1 MKMVVA
7 QMYNCIRMEFRK
19 CFHSHNFIISMATC
33 VLLALSSASY
43 CCQGYLNIHD
53 ALDQY
58 CFENGHM
65 VSNELFPVWTSYNYW
80 IGGESETLAYSAFY
94 TLLPLFAILPHSLSC
109 LQEKKSSYANQM
121 IVRVGRQPY
130 YLSKGIV
137 CFSAAFITIVIPLIL
152 NFAVTAA
159 FIPSTVAQ
167 INYEIYNHVYFGA
180 MWADLFYTHPALYV
194 ALYILLDGL
203 FAGLIALIGY
213 AFSFYITNS
222 FAAAAFPLLLFW
234 GIDYLSGLLARA
246 IPGAK
251 WSYEISPIAY
261 LHSATLRYDPNAAII
276 LIEAVML
283 FCSAIAIIFKRG
295 VWHE

>member
-1 MKMVVA
+1 
-7 QMYNCIRMEFRK
+7 MYNCIRMEFRK

-137 CFSAAFITIVIPLIL
+137 CFFAAFITI
-152 NFAVTAA
+152 
-159 FIPSTVAQ
+159 
-167 INYEIYNHVYFGA
+167 
-180 MWADLFYTHPALYV
+180 
-194 ALYILLDGL
+194 
-203 FAGLIALIGY
+203 
-213 AFSFYITNS
+213 
-222 FAAAAFPLLLFW
+222 
-234 GIDYLSGLLARA
+234 
-246 IPGAK
+246 K
-251 WSYEISPIAY
+251 
-261 LHSATLRYDPNAAII
+261 
-276 LIEAVML
+276 
-283 FCSAIAIIFKRG
+283 SAICWWTFFQITISRG
-295 VWHE
+295 GIKTWQILTLFTRSTRVLRCT

>member
-1 MKMVVA
+1 MEVYDTIEDSPISLSECVPNTSYDTYQTWKFILLDMNVTNTSESEMEPRTGEEYQFMLDLIPRNEGDSQMLYFSAHPDSTNSASDYNKFNLAPGDTLNFQIGILLSHPHGRNSLYTSKSVMTMRPVLAFLISHEMVVA

-109 LQEKKSSYANQM
+109 LQEK
-121 IVRVGRQPY
+121 
-130 YLSKGIV
+130 
-137 CFSAAFITIVIPLIL
+137 
-152 NFAVTAA
+152 
-159 FIPSTVAQ
+159 
-167 INYEIYNHVYFGA
+167 NHP
-180 MWADLFYTHPALYV
+180 MPT
-194 ALYILLDGL
+194 
-203 FAGLIALIGY
+203 
-213 AFSFYITNS
+213 
-222 FAAAAFPLLLFW
+222 
-234 GIDYLSGLLARA
+234 R
-246 IPGAK
+246 
-251 WSYEISPIAY
+251 
-261 LHSATLRYDPNAAII
+261 
-276 LIEAVML
+276 
-283 FCSAIAIIFKRG
+283 
-295 VWHE
+295 

>member
-1 MKMVVA
+1 MMLWI
-7 QMYNCIRMEFRK
+7 NI
-19 CFHSHNFIISMATC
+19 
-33 VLLALSSASY
+33 VLKTDIWSL
-43 CCQGYLNIHD
+43 
-53 ALDQY
+53 
-58 CFENGHM
+58 
-65 VSNELFPVWTSYNYW
+65 TSC
-80 IGGESETLAYSAFY
+80 
-94 TLLPLFAILPHSLSC
+94 SLSGLPIIIGLAVSRKRLLTLPSTRC
-109 LQEKKSSYANQM
+109 FRYLQFFPTRYLVSRRKKSSYANQM

-159 FIPSTVAQ
+159 FIPSTVPQ

-213 AFSFYITNS
+213 AFSFYITNQ
-222 FAAAAFPLLLFW
+222 FAAAAFPVTAFW

-261 LHSATLRYDPNAAII
+261 LHPATLRYDPNAAII

>member
-65 VSNELFPVWTSYNYW
+65 VSNELFPVC
-80 IGGESETLAYSAFY
+80 
-94 TLLPLFAILPHSLSC
+94 LPHSLSC

-137 CFSAAFITIVIPLIL
+137 CFFAAFITIVIPLIL

-159 FIPSTVAQ
+159 FIPSTVPQ
-167 INYEIYNHVYFGA
+167 IN
-180 MWADLFYTHPALYV
+180 
-194 ALYILLDGL
+194 
-203 FAGLIALIGY
+203 
-213 AFSFYITNS
+213 
-222 FAAAAFPLLLFW
+222 
-234 GIDYLSGLLARA
+234 
-246 IPGAK
+246 
-251 WSYEISPIAY
+251 
-261 LHSATLRYDPNAAII
+261 
-276 LIEAVML
+276 
-283 FCSAIAIIFKRG
+283 
-295 VWHE
+295 

>member
-1 MKMVVA
+1 
-7 QMYNCIRMEFRK
+7 MYNCIRMEFRK

-159 FIPSTVAQ
+159 FIPSTVPQ

-180 MWADLFYTHPALYV
+180 MWADLFYTHPALYRLCV
-194 ALYILLDGL
+194 FFLYHKSICRSR
-203 FAGLIALIGY
+203 FPVT
-213 AFSFYITNS
+213 AFLGNRLSFR
-222 FAAAAFPLLLFW
+222 P
-234 GIDYLSGLLARA
+234 
-246 IPGAK
+246 
-251 WSYEISPIAY
+251 ISPCN
-261 LHSATLRYDPNAAII
+261 S
-276 LIEAVML
+276 
-283 FCSAIAIIFKRG
+283 RG
-295 VWHE
+295 EMVIRNFANRISSSGNSPL

>member
-1 MKMVVA
+1 MMLWINIVLKTDIWSLTSCSLSGLPIIIGLAVS
-7 QMYNCIRMEFRK
+7 RK
-19 CFHSHNFIISMATC
+19 RLLTLPSTRCF
-33 VLLALSSASY
+33 L
-43 CCQGYLNIHD
+43 
-53 ALDQY
+53 
-58 CFENGHM
+58 
-65 VSNELFPVWTSYNYW
+65 
-80 IGGESETLAYSAFY
+80 
-94 TLLPLFAILPHSLSC
+94 LFAILPHSLSC
-109 LQEKKSSYANQM
+109 LQEKESSYANQM

-159 FIPSTVAQ
+159 FIPSTVPQ

-213 AFSFYITNS
+213 AFSFYITNQ

-246 IPGAK
+246 IPGGEMVIRNFANR
-251 WSYEISPIAY
+251 ISSSGNSP
-261 LHSATLRYDPNAAII
+261 L
-276 LIEAVML
+276 
-283 FCSAIAIIFKRG
+283 
-295 VWHE
+295 

>member
-109 LQEKKSSYANQM
+109 LQEKKSS
-121 IVRVGRQPY
+121 
-130 YLSKGIV
+130 
-137 CFSAAFITIVIPLIL
+137 
-152 NFAVTAA
+152 
-159 FIPSTVAQ
+159 
-167 INYEIYNHVYFGA
+167 
-180 MWADLFYTHPALYV
+180 
-194 ALYILLDGL
+194 
-203 FAGLIALIGY
+203 
-213 AFSFYITNS
+213 
-222 FAAAAFPLLLFW
+222 
-234 GIDYLSGLLARA
+234 
-246 IPGAK
+246 
-251 WSYEISPIAY
+251 
-261 LHSATLRYDPNAAII
+261 
-276 LIEAVML
+276 
-283 FCSAIAIIFKRG
+283 
-295 VWHE
+295 

>member
-109 LQEKKSSYANQM
+109 LQEK
-121 IVRVGRQPY
+121 
-130 YLSKGIV
+130 
-137 CFSAAFITIVIPLIL
+137 
-152 NFAVTAA
+152 
-159 FIPSTVAQ
+159 
-167 INYEIYNHVYFGA
+167 NHP
-180 MWADLFYTHPALYV
+180 MPT
-194 ALYILLDGL
+194 
-203 FAGLIALIGY
+203 
-213 AFSFYITNS
+213 
-222 FAAAAFPLLLFW
+222 
-234 GIDYLSGLLARA
+234 R
-246 IPGAK
+246 
-251 WSYEISPIAY
+251 
-261 LHSATLRYDPNAAII
+261 
-276 LIEAVML
+276 
-283 FCSAIAIIFKRG
+283 
-295 VWHE
+295 

>member
-1 MKMVVA
+1 
-7 QMYNCIRMEFRK
+7 MYNCIRMEFRK

-137 CFSAAFITIVIPLIL
+137 CFSAAFITIVL
-152 NFAVTAA
+152 
-159 FIPSTVAQ
+159 SR
-167 INYEIYNHVYFGA
+167 
-180 MWADLFYTHPALYV
+180 
-194 ALYILLDGL
+194 
-203 FAGLIALIGY
+203 
-213 AFSFYITNS
+213 
-222 FAAAAFPLLLFW
+222 LLLFQARSLKSTTKS
-234 GIDYLSGLLARA
+234 ITMYILALCGRICS
-246 IPGAK
+246 IP
-251 WSYEISPIAY
+251 I
-261 LHSATLRYDPNAAII
+261 RRF
-276 LIEAVML
+276 ML
-283 FCSAIAIIFKRG
+283 PCTFCWMVCLPG
-295 VWHE
+295 

>member
-80 IGGESETLAYSAFY
+80 IGGESETLAF
-94 TLLPLFAILPHSLSC
+94 TLPSTRCFRY
-109 LQEKKSSYANQM
+109 LQFFPTRYLVSRRKKSSYANQM

-159 FIPSTVAQ
+159 FIPSTVPQ

-213 AFSFYITNS
+213 AFSFYITNQ
-222 FAAAAFPLLLFW
+222 FAAATFPLLLFW
-234 GIDYLSGLLARA
+234 ESTIF
-246 IPGAK
+246 P
-251 WSYEISPIAY
+251 AY
-261 LHSATLRYDPNAAII
+261 
-276 LIEAVML
+276 
-283 FCSAIAIIFKRG
+283 
-295 VWHE
+295 

>member
-1 MKMVVA
+1 
-7 QMYNCIRMEFRK
+7 MYNCIRMEFRK

-137 CFSAAFITIVIPLIL
+137 CFFAAFITIVIPLIL

-159 FIPSTVAQ
+159 FIPSTVPQ

-180 MWADLFYTHPALYV
+180 MWAVYPSGALCCPV
-194 ALYILLDGL
+194 HSAGWFVCRVDCFDRLCVFFLYHKSICRSR
-203 FAGLIALIGY
+203 FPVT
-213 AFSFYITNS
+213 AFLGNRLSFR
-222 FAAAAFPLLLFW
+222 P
-234 GIDYLSGLLARA
+234 
-246 IPGAK
+246 
-251 WSYEISPIAY
+251 ISPCN
-261 LHSATLRYDPNAAII
+261 S
-276 LIEAVML
+276 
-283 FCSAIAIIFKRG
+283 RG
-295 VWHE
+295 EMVIRNFANRISSSGNSPL

>member
-159 FIPSTVAQ
+159 FIPSTVPQ
-167 INYEIYNHVYFGA
+167 INYEIYNHIYSKDYALVNRV
-180 MWADLFYTHPALYV
+180 ADRQRYEA
-194 ALYILLDGL
+194 I
-203 FAGLIALIGY
+203 
-213 AFSFYITNS
+213 
-222 FAAAAFPLLLFW
+222 FAARHSVQPQERHYAQYRAVCLQPTSRYSEPNNW
-234 GIDYLSGLLARA
+234 KACVLA
-246 IPGAK
+246 
-251 WSYEISPIAY
+251 PIQ
-261 LHSATLRYDPNAAII
+261 
-276 LIEAVML
+276 EAVTGTASL
-283 FCSAIAIIFKRG
+283 DEAIQTAVTNWNRER
-295 VWHE
+295 VE

>member
-1 MKMVVA
+1 
-7 QMYNCIRMEFRK
+7 MYNCIRMEFRK

-121 IVRVGRQPY
+121 VVRVGRQPY

-137 CFSAAFITIVIPLIL
+137 CFSAAFGKSHPQRCVGWEWHPVHCAEYGTFRV
-152 NFAVTAA
+152 
-159 FIPSTVAQ
+159 PSS
-167 INYEIYNHVYFGA
+167 
-180 MWADLFYTHPALYV
+180 ALST
-194 ALYILLDGL
+194 G
-203 FAGLIALIGY
+203 F
-213 AFSFYITNS
+213 
-222 FAAAAFPLLLFW
+222 
-234 GIDYLSGLLARA
+234 
-246 IPGAK
+246 
-251 WSYEISPIAY
+251 
-261 LHSATLRYDPNAAII
+261 
-276 LIEAVML
+276 
-283 FCSAIAIIFKRG
+283 
-295 VWHE
+295 

>member
-1 MKMVVA
+1 
-7 QMYNCIRMEFRK
+7 MYNCIRMEFRK

-53 ALDQY
+53 ALAQY

-65 VSNELFPVWTSYNYW
+65 VSNEMFPVWTSYNYW

-159 FIPSTVAQ
+159 FIPSTVPQ

-180 MWADLFYTHPALYV
+180 MWADLFYTHPSLYV

-203 FAGLIALIGY
+203 FAGLIA
-213 AFSFYITNS
+213 
-222 FAAAAFPLLLFW
+222 
-234 GIDYLSGLLARA
+234 
-246 IPGAK
+246 
-251 WSYEISPIAY
+251 
-261 LHSATLRYDPNAAII
+261 
-276 LIEAVML
+276 
-283 FCSAIAIIFKRG
+283 
-295 VWHE
+295 